1 MSAASTLYPSDTQP
15 FDVEA
20 ALADFPIL
28 ARDVRGKRLVYL
40 DSAASAQKPRQV
52 IDCVSGVYEREYAN
66 VHRGLHFLS
75 EQATARYEGTRETI
89 RAFIGAK
96 STHEIIYTKGTT
108 ESLNLVAFSYGRAN
122 LGPGDEMLITYA
134 EHHSNIVPWQML
146 RDEKGAVL
154 KVVPV
159 ADDGSFHLAD
169 FERLITEKT
178 KIVSIPHVSNVLGT
192 VLPVKEIAALAHA
205 VGAVLVVDGA
215 QGVVHMPLDV
225 IDLDVDFYAFSGH
238 KLYGPSGIGV
248 LYGKEA
254 LLEAMPPYQGGGD
267 MIDRVSFEET
277 TWADLPHKFE
287 AGTPPIA
294 QAIGLGAAIEY
305 VEGIGMAAIARHE
318 DNLLN
323 YAIQQLASVEGLR
336 LVGTAPGKA
345 SVISFA
351 MDVAHPHDISTIIDQ
366 QGVAIRAGHH
376 CAQPL
381 MDRYDLPS
389 TCRASLGLYNTKED
403 IDMLVESLGKVR
415 EIFG

>member
-1 MSAASTLYPSDTQP
+1 
-15 FDVEA
+15 
-20 ALADFPIL
+20 
-28 ARDVRGKRLVYL
+28 
-40 DSAASAQKPRQV
+40 
-52 IDCVSGVYEREYAN
+52 
-66 VHRGLHFLS
+66 
-75 EQATARYEGTRETI
+75 
-89 RAFIGAK
+89 
-96 STHEIIYTKGTT
+96 
-108 ESLNLVAFSYGRAN
+108 
-122 LGPGDEMLITYA
+122 
-134 EHHSNIVPWQML
+134 ML

-178 KIVSIPHVSNVLGT
+178 KIVSVPHVSNVLGT
-192 VLPVKEIAALAHA
+192 VLPVKEIAAPAHA
-205 VGAVLVVDGA
+205 AGAVMTVDGA

-225 IDLDVDFYAFSGH
+225 VDLDVDFYAPPATSSTPPRGSACFTARKRSG
-238 KLYGPSGIGV
+238 GD
-248 LYGKEA
+248 A
-254 LLEAMPPYQGGGD
+254 PYQGGGD
-267 MIDRVSFEET
+267 MIDRVTFEET
-277 TWADLPHKFE
+277 TWADLLYKFE

-305 VEGIGMAAIARHE
+305 VQSIGMAAIARHE

-323 YAIQQLASVEGLR
+323 YATQQLASVEGLR
-336 LVGTAPGKA
+336 LIGTAPGKA

-389 TCRASLGLYNTKED
+389 TCRASWPLQYQGRYRYA
-403 IDMLVESLGKVR
+403 GR
-415 EIFG
+415 EPW